1 MRRLASGVAHGWVR
15 LGLFLFIGALVC
27 LAVMVGGDA
36 RGEDLGGR
44 GAVNR
49 AERVSVASTRCN
61 AVVLVYQRIGEHFRT
76 ESPAQG
82 AMTTT
87 AGELEA
93 DPRHLRDN
101 DFKVVPYRAIAD
113 CLDGRVP
120 LPPRAAVITFDD
132 GLINQYQIAYPMLKR
147 YGITATF
154 FVVTRRVGVP
164 GRTMNWDQ
172 LLEMQQAG
180 MTIGAH
186 TTRHKSLSAM
196 NETELRADLNN
207 SRTDI
212 EENLGICP
220 EFIAYPYGHFNP
232 RSLELIKD
240 AGFRSGRT
248 ARWSIEH
255 GRTGA
260 YRVGIVTSAGLRHVL
275 KRYGSS
281 LGWEIH

>member
-1 MRRLASGVAHGWVR
+1 M
-15 LGLFLFIGALVC
+15 
-27 LAVMVGGDA
+27 MMGGDA
-36 RGEDLGGR
+36 RGEGLGGR
-44 GAVNR
+44 GAVVG
-49 AERVSVASTRCN
+49 AERGSVAVPRCN
-61 AVVLVYQRIGEHFRT
+61 AVVLVYHRIGEHFRT

-87 AGELEA
+87 AGELES
-93 DPRHLRDN
+93 DLRYLRDN

-113 CLDGRVP
+113 CLEGRAA
-120 LPPRAAVITFDD
+120 LPPRAAAITFDD
-132 GLINQYQIAYPMLKR
+132 GLINQYQFAFPLLKR
-147 YGITATF
+147 YGMTATF
-154 FVVTRRVGVP
+154 FVVTRRIGVP

-186 TTRHKSLSAM
+186 TTRHKSLNAM
-196 NETELRADLNN
+196 SEAELLADLNN
-207 SRTDI
+207 SRADI

-232 RSLELIKD
+232 RSLELIKA

-255 GRTGA
+255 ARTGA
-260 YRVGIVTSAGLRHVL
+260 YRVGIVTSAGLRRVL
-275 KRYGSS
+275 KKYGPG
-281 LGWEIH
+281 LGWSGPADAVVGRTNGGGSHVVTGASSEIAR